1 MHYKAKY
8 KYIPESVGHMR
19 KIKLIQ
25 EKEYGQTVFT
35 REAENQQNENLV
47 ENPLY

>member
-1 MHYKAKY
+1 M
-8 KYIPESVGHMR
+8 G
-19 KIKLIQ
+19 KIKLTQ

-35 REAENQQNENLV
+35 REVENKKNENLV